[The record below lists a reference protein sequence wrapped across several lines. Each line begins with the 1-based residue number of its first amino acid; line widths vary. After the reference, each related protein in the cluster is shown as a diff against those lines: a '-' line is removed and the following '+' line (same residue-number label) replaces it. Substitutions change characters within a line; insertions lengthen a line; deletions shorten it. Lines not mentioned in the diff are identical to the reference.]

1 MRHATYRSSLVV
13 WNATFLAFLMV
24 AVVRSTA
31 AQNDKPLNERE
42 VIELLEGSVP
52 SARVTTI
59 VDERGIDFNFTPE
72 IEQKVRD
79 AGGADD
85 VVAALRRASRRHAE
99 AVRPRTGG
107 LVIKTTPGETQIYLN
122 DVPNGI
128 TSPEGEIRLPDLQPG
143 TYNLRVSLMGYQSY
157 EKPMT
162 VLAGEEQTVY
172 VTLLQ
177 KSATL
182 PVNNNPIPTQEP
194 LSPAAAISI
203 PGIKIAPVQFFEG
216 PHDLTLQKSQRVYR
230 THFDRSTT
238 RSIYWELDLRFP
250 APGRRIDFQ
259 VDAIWYNPDGSE
271 LRRQTLSA
279 YVMPTWA
286 SSWHTLGYGWVD
298 AGHWPLG
305 TYRVDLLFKGVPISS
320 GSFQID

>member
-1 MRHATYRSSLVV
+1 MRHATYRSTLIVL
-13 WNATFLAFLMV
+13 NAAFVAFLMV
-24 AVVRSTA
+24 AVVRPTA
-31 AQNDKPLNERE
+31 AQNGKSLNQQE
-42 VIELLEGSVP
+42 VIELLEGNVP
-52 SARVTTI
+52 SARVSSI
-59 VDERGIDFNFTPE
+59 VDERGIDFNFTPQ

-99 AVRPRTGG
+99 SVRPRTGG
-107 LVIKTTPGETQIYLN
+107 LVIKTTPGESQIYLN
-122 DVPNGI
+122 DVPSGI

-143 TYNLRVSLMGYQSY
+143 TYNLRVSLIGYQSY

-177 KSATL
+177 RSATL
-182 PVNNNPIPTQEP
+182 PVNNNPVTPQEP
-194 LSPAAAISI
+194 LSPATAISI
-203 PGIKIAPVQFFEG
+203 PGIRIAPVLFFEG

-230 THFDRSTT
+230 TNFDHSTT

-279 YVMPTWA
+279 YVMPAWA
-286 SSWHTLGYGWVD
+286 SSWHTLGYGW
-298 AGHWPLG
+298 AAGGHWTPG
-305 TYRVDLLFKGVPISS
+305 TYRVDLLFKGVRIST
-320 GSFQID
+320 GSFQIN